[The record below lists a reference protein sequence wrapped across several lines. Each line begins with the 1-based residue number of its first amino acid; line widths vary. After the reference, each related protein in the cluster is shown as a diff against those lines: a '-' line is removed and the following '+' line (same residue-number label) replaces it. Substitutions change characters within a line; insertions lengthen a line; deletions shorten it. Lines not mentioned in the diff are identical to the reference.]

1 MTDYTIR
8 DGEAASTE
16 KLEEIADMLQNS
28 VISPLENLEGMLRK
42 SWTQDEAAYV
52 FLSRLDIRL
61 DNLLAL
67 KREILGSNDISD
79 GKGSL

>member
-42 SWTQDEAAYV
+42 SWTQDEAADV

-79 GKGSL
+79 GKGRL

>member
-8 DGEAASTE
+8 DGEAASAE

-42 SWTQDEAAYV
+42 SWTQDEAADV

>member
-42 SWTQDEAAYV
+42 SWTQDEAADV

>member
-8 DGEAASTE
+8 DGEAASAE
-16 KLEEIADMLQNS
+16 RLEEIADMLQNS

-42 SWTQDEAAYV
+42 SWTQDEAADV

-61 DNLLAL
+61 DNLRAV
-67 KREILGSNDISD
+67 KREILESNDISD
-79 GKGSL
+79 GEGSL

>member
-52 FLSRLDIRL
+52 FLSQLDIRL